1 MGNKQNKEDNKNNKN
16 IATIIY
22 SNGDRY
28 EGEIY
33 DCQRNGFGTY
43 YYEKG
48 EKYQGMWENNFKH
61 GRGTMFYRNDEVYE
75 GWWIQNKKE
84 GVGTFYYP
92 NGDYYYGE
100 WKDNKRHGNGLIQI
114 ADGTKFIGQFKL
126 NKKNGKG
133 ETIQNNKEIQI
144 EEWNDGKLIKKVDKF
159 INVSDYHKFDPNNFQ
174 KIINNKNNLQI
185 DNKKNKFL
193 PLEIAKII
201 RSRNISNENS
211 NVIETL
217 KSFNQELFI
226 GKQDIFQWKN
236 EDIIILLKSLDLEKY
251 SYYFIE
257 LNIDGLGFLN
267 LDFNKLINTLNIT
280 EKSEI
285 SLFLIMYDIFKKLK
299 KETDFLKS
307 MKSFKS
313 YKLVDNHKEKDI
325 KDNKIENNNIK
336 KDFENDYYNQ
346 ENETYS
352 PSQNISSHVNLNG
365 LSFYINFDEI
375 QFLDKVGEGGFGEVF
390 LGKWN
395 GVKVA
400 IKKLSV
406 KHFKNRENISKFI
419 NEINIISSLR
429 HPNIVLYIG
438 ASIDCDNYYMITEYL
453 PGGSLFDYIRK
464 GKGFIEKE
472 QISIAY
478 EMAVAV
484 LYLHSRSIVH
494 CDLKSSNILID
505 NNQKVKIGD
514 FGLSQFL
521 KDNKMNRGKIGTPHW
536 MAPEILKGGVYE
548 YSSDVWS
555 YGMILWEILKLEIP
569 YYGLNPYQIYNLVV
583 KDKKIVDIPTEGH
596 DVLISLIRRCLS
608 FEPNLRPTIKEIVN
622 TLQNLRLQYRNDSNL
637 EDLYHFLC

>member
-159 INVSDYHKFDPNNFQ
+159 VNVSDYHKFDPNNFQ

-226 GKQDIFQWKN
+226 GKQDILQWKN

-285 SLFLIMYDIFKKLK
+285 SLFLIIYDIFKKLK

-313 YKLVDNHKEKDI
+313 YKLVDNHKEKDV
-325 KDNKIENNNIK
+325 KDNKVENNIIK

-505 NNQKVKIGD
+505 NNLKVKIGD